1 MSGKISTHVL
11 DTSKGKPASDLP
23 VRLERQEAA
32 DHWRLLA
39 SALTDQDGRCGQL
52 LPEDEGLRAGNY
64 RLSFEVGDY
73 FAAQKITGIVS
84 LGTNRIFREGRRGAI
99 SHSLAAG
106 SIRVHD
112 VPRELIR

>member
-11 DTSKGKPASDLP
+11 DTSKGKPATDLP

-32 DHWRLLA
+32 DRWRLLA

-52 LPEDEGLRAGNY
+52 LPEGEGLRAGNY

-73 FAAQKITGIVS
+73 FAAQKISGLYPLVQIVFS
-84 LGTNRIFREGRRGAI
+84 VKEGEAQFHIPLLLGPFGYTTYRG
-99 SHSLAAG
+99 S
-106 SIRVHD
+106 
-112 VPRELIR
+112 